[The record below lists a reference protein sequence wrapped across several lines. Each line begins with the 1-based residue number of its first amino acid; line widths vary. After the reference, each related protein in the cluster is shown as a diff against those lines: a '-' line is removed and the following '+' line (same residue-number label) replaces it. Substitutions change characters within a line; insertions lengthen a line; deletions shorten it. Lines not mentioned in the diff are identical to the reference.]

1 MSATDWTS
9 IITQIGFPIAVCLI
23 CFWYIKKIQED
34 HKAEI
39 DKMSEAINNN
49 TLVMQRLLDK
59 IGGTTD
65 ADK

>member
-1 MSATDWTS
+1 MSVTDWTS

-34 HKAEI
+34 HKAEM

-59 IGGTTD
+59 IGGMTD